1 MQIADIMLS
10 QLRDHMIEKGI
21 KITYTDEVLALIAEE
36 SYSEKYGARNMRRYI
51 ERNVEDSIAN
61 IIIDSLPTKIYAVAM
76 TVKDGKIKFDSI

>member
-1 MQIADIMLS
+1 MLS